1 MTRKDPREAF
11 NELVRKRQSTPVPAD
26 VEERLRAR
34 LHAFREDLELRDA
47 NPLLP
52 RRPRFGRPAGRTA
65 AWKPALV
72 ALVVVA
78 AVAVALAVLTG
89 GF

>member
-11 NELVRKRQSTPVPAD
+11 NDLVRKRQGTPVPSD
-26 VEERLRAR
+26 VEDRLRAR

-52 RRPRFGRPAGRTA
+52 RRPRFGRQAGRSAT
-65 AWKPALV
+65 WKPFVFA
-72 ALVVVA
+72 AVVVA
-78 AVAVALAVLTG
+78 AVAVAIAVLSG
-89 GF
+89 AL

>member
-11 NELVRKRQSTPVPAD
+11 NDLVRKRQGTPVPSD
-26 VEERLRAR
+26 VEDRLRAR

-52 RRPRFGRPAGRTA
+52 RRPRFGRPASRSA
-65 AWKPALV
+65 AWKPLFFA
-72 ALVVVA
+72 AVVVA
-78 AVAVALAVLTG
+78 ALVVAVLVLSG
-89 GF
+89 RL